1 MAAALRRTYNVRM
14 DSAGGRRHG
23 GAGVRRA
30 SSVRVAL
37 AVGLA
42 VFLGVSG
49 GAVAAPL
56 QPDRFRVAYEVPQDV
71 GHFALYRE
79 LRAAHVL
86 EDVRRVLAF
95 VRLPRTLRLAFVEC
109 DGDANAYYDPD
120 ALSVSVCYEYVDDL
134 RRLAAGPGRPPGV
147 TPQGAL
153 HGKLLEIFLHEAG
166 HALVD
171 LLHIPVFGNQEEAAD
186 VFANVVLLH
195 VRERAVRETM
205 LGIAWM
211 YAQEA
216 RDDDSV
222 PRNLADGHPLAGQ
235 RYYNCLCLAYGAR
248 PQLFADVVRHD
259 ELPASRAET
268 CGDEYRR
275 ADYAVRKLMGPYLD
289 GVQRDRALAHLEW
302 GDGTRATSRTRSASA
317 AGRSGPKGSS
327 PKGSR
332 APVDPR

>member
-1 MAAALRRTYNVRM
+1 MAAPARRTYNVLM
-14 DSAGGRRHG
+14 GSTGGRRHR
-23 GAGVRRA
+23 GAGGRQASWVRRA
-30 SSVRVAL
+30 LVVF
-37 AVGLA
+37 A

-49 GAVAAPL
+49 GVAAAPL
-56 QPDRFRVAYEVPQDV
+56 QPDRFRIAYEMPQDPR
-71 GHFALYRE
+71 HLALYRE
-79 LRAAHVL
+79 LRTAHLL

-120 ALSVSVCYEYVDDL
+120 ALSVSVCYEYVDEL
-134 RRLAAGPGRPPGV
+134 RRLAAGPDRPPGV
-147 TPQGAL
+147 TAQNAV
-153 HGKLLEIFLHEAG
+153 HSKLLEIFLHEAG

-195 VRERAVRETM
+195 VRERALRDTM

-216 RDDDSV
+216 RDESAAA
-222 PRNLADGHPLAGQ
+222 RSLADGHPLAGQ

-248 PQLFADVVRHD
+248 PRLFADVVRHD
-259 ELPASRAET
+259 ELPASRAQA

-275 ADYAVRKLMGPYLD
+275 AAYAVRKLMGPYLD
-289 GVQRDRALAHLEW
+289 GSQRDRVFAHAAWDDL
-302 GDGTRATSRTRSASA
+302 TPAAPRTRSATA
-317 AGRSGPKGSS
+317 AKRSGPKGS
-327 PKGSR
+327 R
-332 APVDPR
+332 APIDAR